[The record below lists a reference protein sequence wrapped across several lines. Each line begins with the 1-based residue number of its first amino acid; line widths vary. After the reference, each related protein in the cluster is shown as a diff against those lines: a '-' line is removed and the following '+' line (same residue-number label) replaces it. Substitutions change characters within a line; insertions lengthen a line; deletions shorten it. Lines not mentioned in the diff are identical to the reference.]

1 MYICTL
7 QNCTYK
13 TIKKPEHFTWL
24 LQIIHIFHTMIL
36 LNILKNA
43 FETYRNSFLISL
55 LGSIALVSIVFLLY
69 VLIFPMLL
77 KMPLNEFSQLAINK
91 PEEMQKILLTPDF
104 QIKMA
109 LFFLLI
115 NCIIAPMEA
124 GFYKIF
130 DALKNK
136 EEVSH
141 KILFSFYNS
150 TFTGRILGFVLL
162 FSALKWMIAFLLT
175 RIGLSG
181 FDFSFSM
188 ILSLLFTLTIPFIIF
203 ENQSIGTAMKQSS
216 RHIAPHMFTAL
227 IVLFIGIVL
236 SFLGVLLFGFG
247 VVLTLPFFF
256 AINYSLYKN
265 VTLKK

>member
-1 MYICTL
+1 ML
-7 QNCTYK
+7 
-13 TIKKPEHFTWL
+13 
-24 LQIIHIFHTMIL
+24 L

-55 LGSIALVSIVFLLY
+55 LGSIMLISVIFLLY
-69 VLIFPMLL
+69 ILIFPMLL
-77 KMPLNEFSQLAINK
+77 KMPLNEFSQLAISQ

-104 QIKMA
+104 QVKMT
-109 LFFLLI
+109 LFLLLI

-124 GFYKIF
+124 GFYKVF

-150 TFTGRILGFVLL
+150 TYTGRILGFVLL
-162 FSALKWMIAFLLT
+162 FSALKWGIAFLLA
-175 RIGLSG
+175 RLGLSG
-181 FDFSFSM
+181 LDFSFSLV
-188 ILSLLFTLTIPFIIF
+188 LSLLFTLTIPFIIF

-216 RHIAPHMFTAL
+216 RHIAPYMFTAL

-236 SFLGVLLFGFG
+236 AFLGALFFGFG
-247 VVLTLPFFF
+247 MVLTLPFFF
-256 AINYSLYKN
+256 AVNYSLYQTITVKN
-265 VTLKK
+265 NISLE